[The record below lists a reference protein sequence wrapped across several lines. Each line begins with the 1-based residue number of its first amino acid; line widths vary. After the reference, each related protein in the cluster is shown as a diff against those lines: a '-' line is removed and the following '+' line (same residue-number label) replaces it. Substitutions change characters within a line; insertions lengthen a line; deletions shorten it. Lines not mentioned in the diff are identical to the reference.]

1 MSLEVD
7 KKTREYIASLVERA
21 RKAQEAIEDYTQEQ
35 VDKLVA
41 TVVWNIV
48 KDGPAQEISKLAV
61 EESKMGNFE
70 GKYNKLMAKAKGAI
84 RDMKGKKSVGVIE
97 IDEEKQ
103 IMKIAKPVGVI
114 GALIPCTNPEATPT
128 VKVAHA
134 LKGRNAIIMSPHPR
148 TKKTN
153 TFIVN
158 IIRETLKKMGAPED
172 LVIGIEQPTM
182 EISNELMRQSDMV
195 LATGG
200 AGLVK
205 AAYTSGT
212 PAYGVGAG
220 NAVVVVDETADLK
233 DAAHKIMLSKTFD
246 FATSC
251 SAENSLVIN
260 ESIYDEFVE
269 ALKAEGGYLVD
280 AKEKEKLQG
289 AVWVDDH
296 LNPKI
301 IAQSAQT
308 IAEIAGI
315 DAPEDTKFMIV
326 EEAGVGSEHP
336 FSGEKLSVVVA
347 LYKYDK
353 FKDAVNRVN
362 EITRYQG
369 MGHSCGIH
377 SFNEDHIMELAL
389 KTKVSRMNINQGQA
403 LANTGNWFNGMP
415 FTTSLGCGSWGGNT
429 VSENITWKHLINT
442 TWVSRH
448 FAPVV
453 PTDEELFGD
462 VMLEDIGV
470 GGAE

>member
-1 MSLEVD
+1 MSLEVNAEA
-7 KKTREYIASLVERA
+7 REYVLSLVERA

-35 VDKLVA
+35 VDRLLT

-61 EESKMGNFE
+61 DESKMGNFE

-114 GALIPCTNPEATPT
+114 GALVPCTNPEATPT

-134 LKGRNAIIMSPHPR
+134 LKGRNAIILSPHPR

-158 IIRETLKKMGAPED
+158 LIRETLKKCGAPED
-172 LVIGIEQPTM
+172 LVIGIEEPTM
-182 EISNELMRQSDMV
+182 DVSNELMRQCDMV

-251 SAENSLVIN
+251 SAENSLVIQ
-260 ESIYDEFVE
+260 ESVYDEFME
-269 ALKAEGGYLVD
+269 ALKGEGGYLAD
-280 AKEKEKLQG
+280 AEEKGKLQN
-289 AVWVDDH
+289 AIWVDGH
-296 LNPKI
+296 LNSKI
-301 IAQSAQT
+301 IAQSTQT
-308 IAEIAGI
+308 IADIAGI
-315 DAPEDTKFMIV
+315 NVPEDRKFIIV
-326 EEAGVGSEHP
+326 EETGIGVDYP

-347 LYKYDK
+347 LYKFDK
-353 FKDAVNRVN
+353 FEEAVSKVN
-362 EITRYQG
+362 EITKYQG

-377 SFNEDHIMELAL
+377 SFNEDHIMQLAL

-415 FTTSLGCGSWGGNT
+415 FTTSLGCGSWGGNIA
-429 VSENITWKHLINT
+429 SENITWKHLINT

-453 PTDEELFGD
+453 PTNEELFGD
-462 VMLEDIGV
+462 VMLEDLAAASV
-470 GGAE
+470 E

>member
-1 MSLEVD
+1 MSKELA
-7 KKTREYIASLVERA
+7 KEYVTELVKRA
-21 RKAQEAIEDYTQEQ
+21 RKAQESIEDYTQEQ

-41 TVVWNIV
+41 AVVWNIV

-61 EESKMGNFE
+61 EESKMGNYE
-70 GKYNKLMAKAKGAI
+70 GKYNKLMAKAKGAM
-84 RDMKGKKSVGVIE
+84 RDMIGKKSVGVIE
-97 IDEEKQ
+97 VDDEKQ

-114 GALIPCTNPEATPT
+114 GALVPCTNPEATPT

-134 LKGRNAIIMSPHPR
+134 LKGRNAIILSPHPR

-153 TFIVN
+153 TFIVKL
-158 IIRETLKKMGAPED
+158 IRETLKRYGAPED
-172 LVIGIEQPTM
+172 LVIGIENPTM
-182 EISNELMRQSDMV
+182 EISNELMKQADLV

-205 AAYTSGT
+205 SAYSSGT

-220 NAVVVVDETADLK
+220 NAVIVVDETADLN

-251 SAENSLVIN
+251 SAENSLIIQ

-269 ALKAEGGYLVD
+269 ALKAEGGYLAN
-280 AKEKEKLQG
+280 AKEKEKLQSTL
-289 AVWVDDH
+289 WVDGH
-296 LNPKI
+296 LNSKI
-301 IAQSAQT
+301 VAQSPQT
-308 IAEIAGI
+308 IANLANI
-315 DAPEDTKFMIV
+315 DLPDDRKFIMV
-326 EEAGVGSEHP
+326 EETGIGKDYP
-336 FSGEKLSVVVA
+336 FSGEKLSVVVT
-347 LYKYDK
+347 LYKY
-353 FKDAVNRVN
+353 NRFEEAINKVN

-389 KTKVSRMNINQGQA
+389 KTKVSRMNVNQGQA

-415 FTTSLGCGSWGGNT
+415 FTTSLGCGTWGGNI

-448 FAPVV
+448 FKPVV

-462 VMLEDIGV
+462 VMYDDISKSSL
-470 GGAE
+470 